1 MAAVPGFPDF
11 AALVPMQ
18 ASVIFLRMAEFASLP
33 VADQARR
40 RQRLTKLVASLLPL
54 WPEDAR
60 LVLEAGD
67 GAAIVAL
74 DDPELALQAAQ
85 RAAAHASLTVALH
98 HGPVQVIEVDGTTQ
112 LRGDGIETALAI
124 AALPEAPPIAAT
136 REFQRALFL
145 ASPRAADALRPSGEH
160 VDHRLRSHE
169 LYIPDAAAARAR
181 GQRRMLLGGA
191 VVGSIL
197 GMGVV
202 ARAARQG
209 SQAARRPAV
218 VELDIRPAG
227 EVWVNG
233 EFKGSSPPLTRLS
246 LPSGA
251 QKIEIL
257 NPRAKPMV
265 MNLQLKP
272 GEELQLRHVF
282 AAAVPA
288 QRSEPGPEPRPVRK
302 VREWVDQMKKQW

>member
-1 MAAVPGFPDF
+1 MGAVPASPDF

-18 ASVIFLRMAEFASLP
+18 ASVIFLRMTEFAALP
-33 VADQARR
+33 VADQARQ
-40 RQRLTKLVASLLPL
+40 RQRLTKLVGSMLPM
-54 WPEDAR
+54 WREDAR
-60 LVLEAGD
+60 LVLEADD
-67 GAAIVAL
+67 GTAIVAL
-74 DDPELALQAAQ
+74 DDPELALQAAH
-85 RAAAHASLTVALH
+85 RAATHPNLIVGLH
-98 HGPVQVIEVDGTTQ
+98 HGPLQVVDVDGTTQ
-112 LRGDGIETALAI
+112 LRGNGVETALAI
-124 AALPEAPPIAAT
+124 AALPDASPIAAT

-145 ASPRAADALRPSGEH
+145 ASPRAAEALRPAGH
-160 VDHRLRSHE
+160 FVDHRLRSHE

-181 GQRRMLLGGA
+181 QQRRMLLGGA
-191 VVGSIL
+191 VVTGIL
-197 GMGVV
+197 GMGLL

-209 SQAARRPAV
+209 SQAARRPAM
-218 VELDIRPAG
+218 VELDIRPVG

-233 EFKGSSPPLTRLS
+233 EFKGASPPLTRLS

-251 QKIEIL
+251 HKIEIL

-282 AAAVPA
+282 AAPAPA
-288 QRSEPGPEPRPVRK
+288 QRSEEGSEPKPVRK